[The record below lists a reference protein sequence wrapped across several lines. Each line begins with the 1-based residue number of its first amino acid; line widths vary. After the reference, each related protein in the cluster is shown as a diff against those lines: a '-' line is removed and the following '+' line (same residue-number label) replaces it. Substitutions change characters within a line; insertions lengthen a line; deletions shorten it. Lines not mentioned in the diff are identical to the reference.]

1 MRPGAHGAPGSSPGT
16 RHPHGDSVRAW
27 RSHEIACVK
36 CLAERWHLVR
46 LDKWEVLCCHRGKV
60 CFEQRPVKWRSEAD
74 FRAAMPAGGNA
85 LSFRPRAGSGYSR
98 PISNAA
104 QSTEPLKFKVDLW
117 PGPPPLP
124 PLPPKGLPAL
134 ALPRVISHQGGPE
147 ERVGMTQCRPSQLLG
162 HTPGQGLAGR
172 GDTVS
177 VTQGS

>member
-1 MRPGAHGAPGSSPGT
+1 MAQHCEIYSIEGKDNNRSLVIATGASLRRPSGAWAGAVRPGAHGAPGSSPGT

-74 FRAAMPAGGNA
+74 FRAAMPDGGNA

-124 PLPPKGLPAL
+124 TPPPHRPPCSGSAQ
-134 ALPRVISHQGGPE
+134 SH
-147 ERVGMTQCRPSQLLG
+147 
-162 HTPGQGLAGR
+162 
-172 GDTVS
+172 
-177 VTQGS
+177 